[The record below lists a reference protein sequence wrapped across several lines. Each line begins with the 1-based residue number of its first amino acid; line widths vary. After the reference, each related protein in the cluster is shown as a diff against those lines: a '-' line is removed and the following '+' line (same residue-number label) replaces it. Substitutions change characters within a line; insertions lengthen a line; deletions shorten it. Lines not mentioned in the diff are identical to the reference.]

1 MPSATAN
8 VRNLVNSR
16 RNVACFSALSVASA
30 ATTLALATP
39 VSAHVTVDPSTTAA
53 GSYTVLTIAVPHGCE
68 ESSTTKVAIKIPEQI
83 LAVTPTRNP
92 FWDAQV
98 TIEELDRPVK
108 DAHGNAVTERVATVE
123 YSAKTPLPHDQ
134 RDAFELSLQLPDAA
148 GTTLTFPTVQTCEKG
163 ETAWVEVPTDGAG
176 ADDLEHPAPAV
187 TITAA
192 DESGHGS
199 SDDGTEAN
207 SDAASASAVK
217 PDRTGLLGLAF
228 GIAGLALGGTALV
241 QVRRQK

>member
-1 MPSATAN
+1 MKT
-8 VRNLVNSR
+8 R
-16 RNVACFSALSVASA
+16 RNVARFSVLSVASA
-30 ATTLALATP
+30 ATTLALAAP
-39 VSAHVTVDPSTTAA
+39 ASAHVTVDPSTTAA

-83 LAVTPTRNP
+83 LSVTPTRNP
-92 FWDAQV
+92 FWDTQA
-98 TIEELDRPVK
+98 TIEDLDKPAK

-123 YSAKTPLPHDQ
+123 YTAKTPLPHDQ

-148 GTTLTFPTVQTCEKG
+148 GTTLTFPTVQTCEEG
-163 ETAWVEVPTDGAG
+163 ETAWVEVPSDGAG

-199 SDDGTEAN
+199 SEAK
-207 SDAASASAVK
+207 SDAGSAPEAK